1 MTEISLYRPAIRNLI
16 ALLRFRSS
24 FGRPCYIKRNQ
35 RHAALIVPELRNGA
49 DGPYAHLK
57 TFDRATVHEAVVLGA
72 VTLGADLVDVPA
84 FSGNRNH
91 WAFDSNHTGRTIEL
105 TETQS

>member
-1 MTEISLYRPAIRNLI
+1 VPKTSIYRPAIRKLM
-16 ALLRFRSS
+16 ADLEYRSA
-24 FGRPCYIKRNQ
+24 FGRPCYIKRNT
-35 RHAALIVPELRNGA
+35 RHAALIVPELRSGA

-72 VTLGADLVDVPA
+72 VTLGPDLVDVPS

-91 WAFDSNHTGRTIEL
+91 WAFDNGHQGRTIQLRE
-105 TETQS
+105 SAS